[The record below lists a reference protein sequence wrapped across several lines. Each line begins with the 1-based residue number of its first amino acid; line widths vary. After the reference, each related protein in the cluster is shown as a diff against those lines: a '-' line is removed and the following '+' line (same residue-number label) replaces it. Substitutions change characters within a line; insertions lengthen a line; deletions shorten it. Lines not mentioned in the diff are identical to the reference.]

1 MLLIPW
7 YRSIFSS
14 DTIFIL
20 PEELPLTFLIMQFS
34 WWFSFNLKNS
44 IFSLLFWKD
53 FFTSYRIIVWWLSFP
68 FFLSALQRCLFSYG
82 LQIFWWEAGCH
93 FICFYVVCLSDFI
106 IFISAIL
113 LWGLYVRVFNVLLGV
128 LWFPWI
134 CMVII
139 FIQLGKILLD
149 IFSVPFF
156 PPLFFFS
163 LGLQLTPILDYL
175 TVSTGQ
181 WIGFSLYVLVCMV
194 FIAVSWLTDQLH
206 RSVYLLTP
214 AQYIF
219 HFR

>member
-156 PPLFFFS
+156 PPPFFFL
-163 LGLQLTPILDYL
+163 LGTPTYTYPRLLDS
-175 TVSTGQ
+175 V
-181 WIGFSLYVLVCMV
+181 
-194 FIAVSWLTDQLH
+194 H
-206 RSVYLLTP
+206 RSMDWFQSLCACLYGFYCRVLTYWSVTPQCLSAYSCPVY
-214 AQYIF
+214 F
-219 HFR
+219 SF